1 MNGLRDRCHCGHD
14 LDTHYAD
21 RSVVPPV
28 RRACLG
34 MYCECLVYVNEW
46 TPKPIPHVER
56 PLEHRYDC
64 QCFRCVAFR
73 KQEGIDFGR

>member
-1 MNGLRDRCHCGHD
+1 
-14 LDTHYAD
+14 
-21 RSVVPPV
+21 
-28 RRACLG
+28 

-56 PLEHRYDC
+56 PLAHRYDC